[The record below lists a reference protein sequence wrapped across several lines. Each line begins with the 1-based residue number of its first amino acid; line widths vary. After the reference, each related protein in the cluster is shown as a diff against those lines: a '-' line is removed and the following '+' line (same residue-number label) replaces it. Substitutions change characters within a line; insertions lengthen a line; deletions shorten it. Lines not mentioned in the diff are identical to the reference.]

1 MSTFGPPVKDR
12 KPRISLDDVES
23 LSRGRPSRSKEGSR
37 MLPHR
42 LTQAERVKLEV
53 AKKRGYLKLPIN
65 APRDNL
71 INVYKLWCQAKNI
84 EFIVKTAEEE

>member
-1 MSTFGPPVKDR
+1 MSAFGPPVKKR
-12 KPRISLDDVES
+12 KPKISLDDVES

-53 AKKRGYLKLPIN
+53 AKKRGYLKLSLN

-71 INVYKLWCQAKNI
+71 INVYKLWCQATNR
-84 EFIVKTAEEE
+84 EFIVRNPEEE